1 MRFEFFCENIIF
13 EEKVGD
19 FWNARQLYA
28 KQSGENGGCVGVEGS

>member
-28 KQSGENGGCVGVEGS
+28 KQPGMSGWRVAVEGS